1 MATITKIKP
10 MTQIQKK
17 YLKERVEDITKYA
30 SRKINRV
37 ETENT
42 QDNQRKL
49 LKKEFLKR
57 GYDVTSLLDF
67 VNKKLSRDLD
77 PYTTFGYST
86 NGIKDCSIEIKLKD
100 IVLEWENLVDEVW
113 NKGDS
118 IDDIK
123 DAVINNINHKGNF
136 LQDDIILSFHS
147 AYDKVCDKVK
157 AFHEWV
163 DEQVESYKEQVN
175 EFNNK
180 YKDN

>member
-1 MATITKIKP
+1 MTTATKIKP

-30 SRKINRV
+30 RTKINRI
-37 ETENT
+37 ETANSREN
-42 QDNQRKL
+42 NRKH

-57 GYDVTSLLDF
+57 GYDTTSLLNLVD
-67 VNKKLSRDLD
+67 KKLSRDLD
-77 PYTTFGYST
+77 PSMFGYSSDGVK
-86 NGIKDCSIEIKLKD
+86 NCSIDIKLKD
-100 IVLEWENLVDEVW
+100 IVLEWESLVDEVW
-113 NKGDS
+113 NRGNS
-118 IDDIK
+118 IDDTK
-123 DAVINNINHKGNF
+123 DAIINNINHKGNF

-157 AFHEWV
+157 TFHEWV
-163 DEQVESYKEQVN
+163 DEQVKSYEEQVN

>member
-17 YLKERVEDITKYA
+17 YLKERVEDIIKYA
-30 SRKINRV
+30 NRKMNRI

-42 QDNQRKL
+42 QDNKRKL

-57 GYDVTSLLDF
+57 GYDTTSLLNLVD
-67 VNKKLSRDLD
+67 KKLSRDLD
-77 PYTTFGYST
+77 PSMFGYST
-86 NGIKDCSIEIKLKD
+86 NSVKNCSIEIELKD
-100 IVLEWENLVDEVW
+100 IVLEWESLVHEVYD
-113 NKGDS
+113 KSDS
-118 IDDIK
+118 IDDTK
-123 DAVINNINHKGNF
+123 DAIINNINHKGNF

-157 AFHEWV
+157 TFHEWV
-163 DEQVESYKEQVN
+163 DEQVESYEEQVN